1 MFRFVWTP
9 RNMWLEA
16 IDHRYPSGTQV
27 IHLRPLAS
35 TPVRISDNR
44 LHDWPIVVGAIGVT
58 LRYQLANR
66 GRDVVSDCRRVFAS
80 ILRARNRRILIKCEL
95 EFSDLAVSLIVNPPT
110 SRNTTIWR
118 NFEGSW

>member
-66 GRDVVSDCRRVFAS
+66 AVIWSPTVEESSRAFFERGTDAS
-80 ILRARNRRILIKCEL
+80 
-95 EFSDLAVSLIVNPPT
+95 
-110 SRNTTIWR
+110 
-118 NFEGSW
+118 